1 MAPPDAHRDRGDVK
15 NLALT
20 RESSHDARDVMRPLM
35 RARGERRLAQ
45 RLLLSVTGE
54 SAMTAIARIVVPVDF
69 STHADRAIDYALAMG
84 THFGACV
91 ELFHVVEDPFGSGG
105 WGSEVFVSDLD
116 GIRERAVKEAQA
128 LLEERRAAIPAT
140 SVPLVAT
147 VRMGHVAQTIVDYAA
162 EVQAD
167 LIVMGTHGRTGV
179 AHFIIGSVAERVVR
193 VAPCPVLTVGARQT
207 DKVHAAA

>member
-1 MAPPDAHRDRGDVK
+1 
-15 NLALT
+15 
-20 RESSHDARDVMRPLM
+20 
-35 RARGERRLAQ
+35 
-45 RLLLSVTGE
+45 
-54 SAMTAIARIVVPVDF
+54 MTAIARIVVPVDF

-105 WGSEVFVSDLD
+105 WGSEVYVSDLE